1 MKELI
6 EFLNQSY
13 TCYHAIKNIETKLQK
28 NGFIKLM
35 EKDEWQLE
43 KGHQYYIIRNS
54 SSIVAFKIPQ
64 QLETVGF
71 HIVAS
76 HSDSPSYKLKPHPT
90 IKDIKNKYTKLNTE
104 GYGGM
109 IAYSWF
115 DRPLGIAGRI
125 FVESENKI
133 KEILVN
139 LDETI
144 VIPSLAVHFNRTQEN
159 NFNPQIDMLPLL
171 GSSDQ
176 SFEEVLL
183 KYTKQNNILST
194 DLFLYNKEEAQIV
207 GSKKEYL
214 FSSRLDD
221 LECAYICVDS
231 LIKAKNQNIAV
242 CAVLNNEEVGSVA
255 ANAADSSFVQDVLER
270 IASSFQLDFKILLAN
285 SLLVSADNAHA
296 VHPNHPEKSDLTN
309 MVYMN
314 EGIVI
319 KHQAGLKYTTDGLSE
334 AIFKKMCKDLG
345 ILYQD
350 YTNRSDQ
357 RGGSTLGAILQSHI
371 SIPSIDIGL
380 AQLAMHST
388 VELAG
393 VKDIEY
399 MLRALIKYYESKV
412 MINEDEIVLN

>member
-1 MKELI
+1 M
-6 EFLNQSY
+6 FLNS
-13 TCYHAIKNIETKLQK
+13 
-28 NGFIKLM
+28 F
-35 EKDEWQLE
+35 
-43 KGHQYYIIRNS
+43 
-54 SSIVAFKIPQ
+54 
-64 QLETVGF
+64 
-71 HIVAS
+71 
-76 HSDSPSYKLKPHPT
+76 LK
-90 IKDIKNKYTKLNTE
+90 
-104 GYGGM
+104 
-109 IAYSWF
+109 F
-115 DRPLGIAGRI
+115 
-125 FVESENKI
+125 
-133 KEILVN
+133 
-139 LDETI
+139 
-144 VIPSLAVHFNRTQEN
+144 
-159 NFNPQIDMLPLL
+159 
-171 GSSDQ
+171 
-176 SFEEVLL
+176 L

>member
-6 EFLNQSY
+6 EFLDQSY
-13 TCYHAIKNIETKLQK
+13 TCYHAIKNIETKLQA
-28 NGFIKLM
+28 NGFTKLE
-35 EKDEWQLE
+35 EKDDWQLE
-43 KGHQYYIIRNS
+43 KGNNYYVIRNS
-54 SSIVAFKIPQ
+54 SSIVAFKIPK
-64 QLETVGF
+64 QLDKIGF
-71 HIVAS
+71 NIVAS

-90 IKDIKNKYTKLNTE
+90 IKDMKNNYTKLNTE

-133 KEILVN
+133 KEVLVN

-144 VIPSLAVHFNRTQEN
+144 VIPSVAIHLNKIQDN

-171 GSSDQ
+171 GSCNQ
-176 SFEEVLL
+176 SFEDVLL
-183 KYTKQNNILST
+183 KYTKQENVLSM
-194 DLFLYNKEEAQIV
+194 DLFLYNKEKAQVV
-207 GSKKEYL
+207 GSNNEYL

-231 LIKAKNQNIAV
+231 LIKANNQNIAV
-242 CAVLNNEEVGSVA
+242 CTVLNNEEVGSVA
-255 ANAADSSFVQDVLER
+255 ANAADSSFVKDVLER
-270 IASSFQLDFKILLAN
+270 IANSFKLNFKILLAN
-285 SLLVSADNAHA
+285 SLLISADNAHA
-296 VHPNHPEKSDLTN
+296 VHPNHPEKSDITN

-319 KHQAGLKYTTDGLSE
+319 KHQAGLRYTTDGLSE
-334 AIFKKMCKDLG
+334 AIFKKMCKDLK

-357 RGGSTLGAILQSHI
+357 RGGSTLGSILQSHI

-380 AQLAMHST
+380 PQLAMHST
-388 VELAG
+388 TELAG
-393 VKDIEY
+393 VKDFDY
-399 MLRALIKYYESKV
+399 MLRALTKYYESKI
-412 MINEDEIVLN
+412 MINKDEISLG